1 MSMNSARMTSSMR
14 VVRDEYG
21 FDTLLARRQ
30 LLASAGSICGKDV
43 LDIGAGCGGM
53 AIVLAENGFRV
64 VSVDID
70 SSSLRCARRR
80 ASKAGARISRRICFK
95 RADAMRLPFPAG
107 AFDAVLS
114 FSSMHHMPDCRRV
127 IEEMVRVCKPTGV
140 LAIADLNRRGLAAV
154 RAENSHQGH
163 THDENECRMSAIG
176 CILGHE
182 ELRVRR
188 HDLEFVTVYIA
199 RLGPWPGGKGCGRD
213 GPLARAGRQRKS
225 RKVNRQ
231 DNAAVRAGRGRQD
244 RRALIG
250 VL

>member
-1 MSMNSARMTSSMR
+1 MTPNMR
-14 VVRDEYG
+14 VLRDEYG

-30 LLASAGSICGKDV
+30 LLAHARRICGKDV

-70 SSSLRCARRR
+70 PSSLRYARRR
-80 ASKAGARISRRICFK
+80 ASKAGARTSRRICFM
-95 RADAMRLPFPAG
+95 RADAVRLPFPAG

-114 FSSMHHMPDCRRV
+114 FGSMHHMPDCRQV
-127 IEEMVRVCKPTGV
+127 IEEMVRVCKRTGV

-154 RAENSHQGH
+154 RTENARHGH

-176 CILGHE
+176 RILGNG

-199 RLGPWPGGKGCGRD
+199 RLRPWPGGKGCGRD
-213 GPLARAGRQRKS
+213 GPLARAGRPRKS
-225 RKVNRQ
+225 RRVNRQ

-244 RRALIG
+244 RRALTG